1 MIELCYVMIVIE
13 LCYDFV
19 VIELCVF
26 QDFVIL

>member
-26 QDFVIL
+26 RDFVIL